1 MRNDV
6 IDVVPMDAPI
16 GAEIRNVDLSE
27 PVGSEQFAAIEKA
40 FDEYSVVVIRDQVL
54 TEDYFESFVC
64 RFGEMQV
71 NFLKKY
77 TIKNRP
83 LILQVS
89 NIQVNGEDIGHADA
103 GRVWHSDMSYE
114 WNPPR
119 ISVLYA
125 REVPVTEDGRVL
137 GDTLFAS
144 AVLAYDSLSPEMKAR
159 CGGLRVKHDVTGRR
173 RNTGTGT
180 QDNAEREAMEKVVH
194 PAIRTHPYTGK
205 KAIYVSHGESFAVE
219 GMPDDE
225 AQALIAELADTVIRP
240 EFQYRHK
247 WRVGDVLMWDN
258 CALQHLAVHDYELP
272 LRRMMWRISG
282 CPTTVYE

>member
-1 MRNDV
+1 MANDT
-6 IDVVPMDAPI
+6 IEIVPMDAPL
-16 GAEIRNVDLSE
+16 GAEIRGVDLSK
-27 PVGSEQFAAIEKA
+27 PISDAQFAAIDDA
-40 FDEYSVVVIRDQVL
+40 FNQYSVAFFRGQEL
-54 TEDYFESFVC
+54 NEEQFESYVC

-89 NIQVNGEDIGHADA
+89 NIKENGEDIGHADA

-119 ISVLYA
+119 MSVLYA
-125 REVPVTEDGRVL
+125 LEVPVAEDGQVL

-144 AVLAYDSLSPEMKAR
+144 AVLAYDALSPELKER
-159 CGGLRVKHDVTGRR
+159 CRGLMVKHDVSGRR

-180 QDNAEREAMEKVVH
+180 HDNAIRDAMEKVVH
-194 PAIRTHPYTGK
+194 PATRTHPYTGK
-205 KAIYVSHGESFAVE
+205 KAIYVSHGESAAIE
-219 GMPDDE
+219 GMEDE
-225 AQALIAELADTVIRP
+225 EALDLINELATTVIRP

-247 WRVGDVLMWDN
+247 WQVGDVLMWDN
-258 CALQHLAVHDYELP
+258 CALQHLAAHDFALP

-282 CPTTVYE
+282 CPTTVTE